1 MVIEVDEVPSEKVRD
16 EIRALSWVKWAFRL
30 DKVSA

>member
-1 MVIEVDEVPSEKVRD
+1 MVIEADDVPDEKVRD

-30 DKVSA
+30 EKVSA